1 MQCVPK
7 MVKAQWQQWWST
19 VCAQLGCSA
28 TLSMALSRRF
38 LTHLPLF
45 QRKGGA
51 LCRWTWGPTGTANC
65 RELQVSSSEGFQ
77 SRRNNNN
84 KTSNKEHLKHWEQ
97 QQSMMMK
104 HENVVPKRV
113 HGEFKKR
120 PQQRFKKRHKSMTIG
135 WMTKNDRALRAA
147 RFSVPILNVVCLI
160 RTPNFHHWGSDDN
173 ASLQQQ
179 QLCYSLPLHENH
191 SCQEIES
198 TLHLFCTTWPT

>member
-7 MVKAQWQQWWST
+7 MVKTQWQQWWST

-28 TLSMALSRRF
+28 TLSMAFSRRF
-38 LTHLPLF
+38 LPHLPLF

-97 QQSMMMK
+97 QQSMTMK
-104 HENVVPKRV
+104 HENVVPNEFVGSLRNG
-113 HGEFKKR
+113 HGYGN
-120 PQQRFKKRHKSMTIG
+120 RHKSIAFT
-135 WMTKNDRALRAA
+135 WKP
-147 RFSVPILNVVCLI
+147 FVPRNRKYPSLILYDVTN
-160 RTPNFHHWGSDDN
+160 
-173 ASLQQQ
+173 
-179 QLCYSLPLHENH
+179 
-191 SCQEIES
+191 IE
-198 TLHLFCTTWPT
+198 